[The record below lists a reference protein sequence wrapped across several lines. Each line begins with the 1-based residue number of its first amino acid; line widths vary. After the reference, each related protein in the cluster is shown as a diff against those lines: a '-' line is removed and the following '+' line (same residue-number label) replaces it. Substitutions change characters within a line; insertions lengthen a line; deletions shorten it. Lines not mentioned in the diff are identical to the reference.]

1 MPGEQ
6 HLTRVLCQD
15 HCMRPQVFSAICVIF
30 AHGAGEVGYM
40 AGPLATIWDVYQN
53 GALSKAVSPPVWVIL
68 IGASGLVVGLA
79 TYGYNVTRA
88 MGVQLAKLTPTRGF
102 SAELATS
109 FTIMIASQCV
119 PPIYSSVLCARLGCC
134 INLIT
139 DLKK

>member
-1 MPGEQ
+1 
-6 HLTRVLCQD
+6 
-15 HCMRPQVFSAICVIF
+15 MRPQVFSAICVIF